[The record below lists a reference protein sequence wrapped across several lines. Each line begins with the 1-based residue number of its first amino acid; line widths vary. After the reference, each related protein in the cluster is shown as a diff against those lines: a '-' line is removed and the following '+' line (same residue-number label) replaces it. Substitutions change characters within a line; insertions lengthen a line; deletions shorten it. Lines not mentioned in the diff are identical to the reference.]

1 VGFTLTL
8 LPSSG
13 RPEPPQARAEQ
24 WFHNPI
30 QAITVTTIGQFSPSA
45 DGACRVEFDRGA
57 VGYVKPR
64 QDAAK
69 NPVVAREKIAFDLGF
84 LLGLPVAPVVVRSPD
99 PPAWPYH
106 SALSLEASTAARLW
120 GAGGCDLSTAGKH
133 LEELR
138 VFWTWIGDQDHNGH
152 AGNLLFTVRS
162 GRSEVISIDHSYSL
176 CHGNKTD
183 PLQVGVCQGYGTAAM
198 PDAPAWRAAVL
209 AKINALEWPT
219 IEHIVRRLEPILDK
233 GEQDTII
240 KIIKARRDHL
250 ATLLGQ

>member
-57 VGYVKPR
+57 VGYVNPR

-99 PPAWPYH
+99 PACMAVPQC
-106 SALSLEASTAARLW
+106 LI
-120 GAGGCDLSTAGKH
+120 AG
-133 LEELR
+133 
-138 VFWTWIGDQDHNGH
+138 
-152 AGNLLFTVRS
+152 
-162 GRSEVISIDHSYSL
+162 SIDRS
-176 CHGNKTD
+176 
-183 PLQVGVCQGYGTAAM
+183 QIVGR
-198 PDAPAWRAAVL
+198 WRL
-209 AKINALEWPT
+209 
-219 IEHIVRRLEPILDK
+219 
-233 GEQDTII
+233 
-240 KIIKARRDHL
+240 
-250 ATLLGQ
+250 